1 MSNFSLNNEAVRR
14 YLTRALTGD
23 AERPRPPVTLAGQH
37 PDKIPQQTPPPAP
50 PSTPP
55 PPIWRTRPIYDRP
68 KSNPA
73 VPEPG
78 DEQGAYSREELLR
91 MDHRFRTRLQRALDR
106 GKESRRAAAHR
117 IANPLW

>member
-23 AERPRPPVTLAGQH
+23 AERPRLPVTLAGQH
-37 PDKIPQQTPPPAP
+37 PDRIPQQTPPPAP